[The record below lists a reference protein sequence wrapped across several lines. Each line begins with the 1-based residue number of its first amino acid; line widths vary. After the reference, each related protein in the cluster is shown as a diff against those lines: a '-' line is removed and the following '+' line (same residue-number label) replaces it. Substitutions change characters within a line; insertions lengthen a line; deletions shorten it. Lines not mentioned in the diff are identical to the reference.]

1 MPKVK
6 QIIMDKGIRKYIFM
20 ILFFLS
26 ILSNLYSCNYF
37 KKEDKNISPSEWI
50 YYMNIILINK
60 INELNEKNVFPNHEY
75 SFSVNR
81 TKAINSIQ
89 FNQCIDIYK
98 LKSLGPP
105 NKIIT
110 GYDDLEKV
118 AKCGTTNSMYIK
130 CLKSATIYIE
140 IQNFINDEKVLI
152 DNNLSEISNDCKN
165 NEKGIIAF

>member
-37 KKEDKNISPSEWI
+37 QNEDKHNSANEWI
-50 YYMNIILINK
+50 YFMNLFLINK
-60 INELNEKNVFPNHEY
+60 IGELYENNVFPNHEY
-75 SFSVNR
+75 SFSIVR
-81 TKAINSIQ
+81 SKTINSIQ
-89 FNQCIDIYK
+89 FKQCIDIHK

-110 GYDDLEKV
+110 PYDDLEKV
-118 AKCGTTNSMYIK
+118 AKCGTDNSLYIK

-140 IQNFINDEKVLI
+140 MQNFINDEKVLI
-152 DNNLSEISNDCKN
+152 DNNLSSISNDCKI